1 MANSNFSFKLSSEG
15 RTRLVSAYCRI
26 DGRPLGTILEDHR
39 TIPQMVND
47 MQQQALARLNAK
59 GEIPETLIAE
69 AEAEAT
75 KVEAARAAAT
85 PIPAGQ

>member
-1 MANSNFSFKLSSEG
+1 MTAPNLSFNLGSEG

-26 DGRPLGTILEDHR
+26 DGRPLGVILEDSR

-59 GEIPETLIAE
+59 DEIPEALLEE

-75 KVEAARAAAT
+75 RIEARRAAVA

>member
-1 MANSNFSFKLSSEG
+1 MTAPNFSFNLGSEA
-15 RTRLVSAYCRI
+15 RSRLVSAYCRI
-26 DGRPLGTILEDHR
+26 DGRPLGTILEDSR

-59 GEIPETLIAE
+59 GEIPEALLQE

-75 KVEAARAAAT
+75 RAEARRAAVA